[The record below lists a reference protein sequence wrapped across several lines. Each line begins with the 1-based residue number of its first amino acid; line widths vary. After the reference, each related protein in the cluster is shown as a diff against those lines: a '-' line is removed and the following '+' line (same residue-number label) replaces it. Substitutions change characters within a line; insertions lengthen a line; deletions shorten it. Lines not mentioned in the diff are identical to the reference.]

1 MAAPGTGISAEVAIP
16 YVEIVNCCDSSDRG
30 LYNIG
35 NFDPNT
41 FQDGIYV
48 ITGPGF
54 VTSQMAF
61 YPGRCYLITY
71 PGNAG
76 TPYQPISVAQF
87 AQFTLDSTDIEN
99 GCAGCIDC
107 NPSLSKLIFT
117 SCCNQS
123 VIETQ
128 GPLPSV
134 FTGPGGLINYTG
146 APSNGF
152 ENFCYTVSVVTDI
165 SPEEYNILPLI
176 PLSSQYTVVA
186 VEPTKCDDFRIE
198 CPTCEDPQC
207 YTLVNCD
214 GISFTTWFDLSD
226 YVGQYIEIEEQAG
239 TWFVIENNGRCDNA
253 IITVTVL
260 DTVDPCPCLCYE
272 ITGTLKSLQ
281 YVNCDNEVVK
291 DATITKFCSR
301 IYPIYSGTPGQFQI
315 TQGEECIDGL
325 CPAVCY
331 KLTNCDTNEIIYS
344 TLQTLSQYVNTSS
357 VVTLLG
363 YEGCWSVTENAG
375 VGCDCLTVTL
385 EDRSGVYE
393 YQANTIG
400 TLNGYNVYQYT
411 DGVDQYYIWYEGVW
425 LITQNQYGN
434 VFAPLIAD
442 SKFQGSCPE
451 LISEGTFDGWV
462 IRNGAY
468 INLQTEICPSPCD
481 CPVDVTVLQE
491 FDTCGDC
498 EPTIAYKLQNCEK
511 IYEVQ
516 YTTQDLS
523 AYVNQVIEDDCGCWT
538 VQQINYVPPSTT
550 LITIDNSF
558 KTCNDCLSTFYRLTD
573 CTGEVE
579 DIVTKTNLKSYLG
592 KVIKIENCD
601 VCWEVTE
608 TREFTE
614 LSNVVVVQNF
624 ETCEDCG
631 VPTVCEC
638 TKVTNL
644 NQTKKTYT
652 YYDCDNVLQS
662 ITLEPGES
670 SDKVCVLYWVTEP
683 LFCSC
688 IKFEIKGQ
696 SYYAF
701 IVPGELFN
709 GKPFYTLCEIDDITT
724 CGYVYWDGSNWVIS
738 DSDDN
743 LTWILPT
750 STSES
755 CPYGDWEEY
764 NQEVGPNPIGEKTKA
779 AAVSD
784 LTSQPCDLDICT
796 CITFTTNLGDTTTL
810 YVIAIDGNG
819 YPIYSDGVFTIQ
831 FSLKS
836 FCWVYGL
843 NEFRDPYLLCDGDA
857 DCPIGNWETES
868 GQVISAVS
876 IECPPVSIDFT
887 VFDHFETFGECK
899 FGNCPQPVF
908 KNNRSVRPGYNTPI
922 CSPEKYDKITCK
934 FADIMYK
941 LALEQ
946 RYGIT
951 NCCPEEDDKWL
962 IQKELIDLQALK
974 DPNYICQ
981 ECSGSCNNNSC
992 HTCNCKN

>member
-1 MAAPGTGISAEVAIP
+1 MAATELQF
-16 YVEIVNCCDSSDRG
+16 RK
-30 LYNIG
+30 
-35 NFDPNT
+35 
-41 FQDGIYV
+41 
-48 ITGPGF
+48 IT
-54 VTSQMAF
+54 
-61 YPGRCYLITY
+61 
-71 PGNAG
+71 
-76 TPYQPISVAQF
+76 
-87 AQFTLDSTDIEN
+87 
-99 GCAGCIDC
+99 
-107 NPSLSKLIFT
+107 FT
-117 SCCNQS
+117 SCCNENDILEFKYTS
-123 VIETQ
+123 SNY
-128 GPLPSV
+128 GPLVYPNPAYFAALSA
-134 FTGPGGLINYTG
+134 I
-146 APSNGF
+146 GF
-152 ENFCYTVSVVTDI
+152 KNTCYTVQTSFTDLNDWTSLPSITSYPPSFFNKVTAKEAKCSDYI
-165 SPEEYNILPLI
+165 FPNFCPECN
-176 PLSSQYTVVA
+176 
-186 VEPTKCDDFRIE
+186 
-198 CPTCEDPQC
+198 PQC
-207 YTLVNCD
+207 YTLYNCD
-214 GISFTTWFDLSD
+214 GLSFNSTNNLAVYATS
-226 YVGQYIEIEEQAG
+226 GQPITIYNEAGVIPG
-239 TWFVIENNGRCDNA
+239 TWYVFEATTGCSNINNEFEVEYVAPSECECRCFETFLTSSKGS
-253 IITVTVL
+253 ITAVTYIDCDGQL
-260 DTVDPCPCLCYE
+260 
-272 ITGTLKSLQ
+272 ITNST
-281 YVNCDNEVVK
+281 
-291 DATITKFCSR
+291 ATKFCSK
-301 IYPIYSGTPGQFQI
+301 IYPIVTGKGFEI
-315 TQGEECIDGL
+315 IEGDLCFDGL
-325 CPAVCY
+325 CPEKCF
-331 KLTNCDTNEIIYS
+331 KLTNCDTKEVIYS
-344 TLQTLSQYVNTSS
+344 TLQSLSQYVNTSS

-363 YEGCWSVTENAG
+363 YEGCWEVEESTAIN
-375 VGCDCLTVTL
+375 CDCITVTI
-385 EDRSGVYE
+385 EDRSGVTE
-393 YQANTIG
+393 YTATNIG
-400 TLNGYNVYQYT
+400 TYNGWGVWQFTVDT
-411 DGVDQYYIWYEGVW
+411 DIFYIWNGNNNPSTNWIISLNSYGASPGTIYTQSKFNGDCPETISDGTLTGW
-425 LITQNQYGN
+425 LIQDASPWIN
-434 VFAPLIAD
+434 V
-442 SKFQGSCPE
+442 
-451 LISEGTFDGWV
+451 
-462 IRNGAY
+462 
-468 INLQTEICPSPCD
+468 QTEVCPGPCE

-523 AYVNQVIEDDCGCWT
+523 EYIDSVIETDCGCWT
-538 VQQINYVPPSTT
+538 VIPINYTPPSET
-550 LITIDNSF
+550 LIVIDNVF
-558 KTCNDCLSTFYRLTD
+558 KTCNNCLSKFYVLID
-573 CTGEVE
+573 CAGEA
-579 DIVTKTNLKSYLG
+579 DNIVTTTDLSDYIG
-592 KVIKIENCD
+592 TFVKIENCD
-601 VCWEVTE
+601 TCWEVKE

-631 VPTVCEC
+631 VPSICEC
-638 TKVTNL
+638 TKITNL
-644 NQTKKTYT
+644 NEVQKTYT

-662 ITLEPGES
+662 ITLQPGES

-857 DCPIGNWETES
+857 DCPIGNWERES

-876 IECPPVSIDFT
+876 IECPPVSVDFT
-887 VFDHFETFGECK
+887 YLDHFETFGECK

-908 KNNRSVRPGYNTPI
+908 KNNRTVKPGYNTPI

-941 LALEQ
+941 LALEK

-974 DPNYICQ
+974 DPNYKCQ
-981 ECSGSCNNNSC
+981 ECGCGCNNNSC
-992 HTCNCKN
+992 QTCNCKN